1 MKKSKKK
8 AVAITAGVLALAAV
22 GAVAFMKSKLDKIPE
37 MTALDTIKYTTKDR
51 ADAVVTVGLIQGSQM
66 TVKVYGQNGE
76 ELVTDTNHIYEVGSL
91 TKTMTA
97 ALVNRA
103 CSEGLID
110 LNDTVDKYL
119 KLTPSNSYP
128 TIEKLITHTS
138 GFKGY
143 YFEKPMISNHLNG
156 RNDFYGVSKDMLL
169 NRLNKLNT
177 GNGEYGFKYSN
188 FGYATLG
195 LVLESVY
202 GKDYTTL
209 LNDFISGDLGLGHT
223 GISKTKGDLDNYW
236 DWADGDAYIPAGAV
250 TSDIEDMMRYA
261 QLLMNDDEHFGRCR
275 EKLKMINASSGMYKS
290 MDINMD
296 SIGMGWMIDEKNGY
310 CWHNGGTGNYNCY
323 LAFDAENQLAVVVLS
338 NLPPAYRIPATV
350 TGAKY
355 MQEIS
360 QHGG

>member
-128 TIEKLITHTS
+128 TIEKLLTHTS
-138 GFKGY
+138 GFRGY

-209 LNDFISGDLGLGHT
+209 LNDFISFNTQIL
-223 GISKTKGDLDNYW
+223 
-236 DWADGDAYIPAGAV
+236 
-250 TSDIEDMMRYA
+250 
-261 QLLMNDDEHFGRCR
+261 
-275 EKLKMINASSGMYKS
+275 
-290 MDINMD
+290 
-296 SIGMGWMIDEKNGY
+296 
-310 CWHNGGTGNYNCY
+310 
-323 LAFDAENQLAVVVLS
+323 
-338 NLPPAYRIPATV
+338 
-350 TGAKY
+350 
-355 MQEIS
+355 
-360 QHGG
+360 